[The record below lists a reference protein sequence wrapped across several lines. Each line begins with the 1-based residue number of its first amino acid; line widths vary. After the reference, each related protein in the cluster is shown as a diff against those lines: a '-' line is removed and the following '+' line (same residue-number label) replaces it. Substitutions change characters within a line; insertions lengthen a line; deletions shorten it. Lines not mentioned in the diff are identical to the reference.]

1 MNYTWIIFIF
11 FFALSSCRNSNPTLD
26 EAEGLVASNPQ
37 GALEILENI
46 NPDKLSDDD
55 RFSYG
60 ISLSE
65 VRSALKIPLGD
76 SSLVQFCYDYPNSH
90 LFKCP
95 KDIVRGAFYRAYYAF
110 QNGDIEDA
118 VNYALIAKEI
128 AEENKLYLWCGRIA
142 SLMVDISEYTYNYQ
156 EYILNAKEAANYF
169 LKIDS
174 IHHYQFAI
182 LEIAHIYSNLGKTKE
197 GLKLLDSVFKDNNY
211 YAPSV
216 EYYSKEI
223 RASLYLRD
231 HNAEKAL
238 KTLKEIPESY
248 FIGSFEERVFEGLI
262 YVELGK
268 LEKADS
274 VVSLVMKEG
283 NEDEFSHPD
292 FLRVRAALAFAR
304 GDYKNAYLL
313 EEQMADNLY
322 ETIEGMM
329 ANSSVKLQSKFYD
342 ELSSHRKRDYIFRRN
357 IFAAALVLLLAVIV
371 VGGLSWRR
379 AYVRRRRE
387 LTAKE
392 EQLADLRH
400 DADRLVADMR
410 ASRREA
416 ETASREAQ
424 SYRQTY
430 AAMTDTLNF
439 ILSQTGGIADTSS
452 QSMRQKR
459 IDDIVVRI
467 ESPEFMKPVEDY
479 IDSRTG
485 GLIADTR
492 TAFADGEIKD
502 RDYHLLMLLA
512 LGMSTQG
519 VMAALGLNQSTFYTR
534 RKRLRERIASSSF
547 PRRDELLAYL

>member
-1 MNYTWIIFIF
+1 M
-11 FFALSSCRNSNPTLD
+11 
-26 EAEGLVASNPQ
+26 
-37 GALEILENI
+37 
-46 NPDKLSDDD
+46 
-55 RFSYG
+55 
-60 ISLSE
+60 
-65 VRSALKIPLGD
+65 
-76 SSLVQFCYDYPNSH
+76 
-90 LFKCP
+90 
-95 KDIVRGAFYRAYYAF
+95 
-110 QNGDIEDA
+110 
-118 VNYALIAKEI
+118 NYALIAKEVAKENGLHLWTGRICTLLGDI
-128 AEENKLYLWCGRIA
+128 AEE
-142 SLMVDISEYTYNYQ
+142 TYNYQ
-156 EYILNAKEAANYF
+156 ESISFSKEAADAF
-169 LKIDS
+169 AAIDS
-174 IHHYQFAI
+174 IHHYQYAI
-182 LEIAHIYSNLGKTKE
+182 LSIAQHYGNTGETDKCF
-197 GLKLLDSVFKDNNY
+197 KLLDSVFSRQQYFNKNVENVVNEIYSVLYWKEKQPLEAFYRQSLITDTIIKKSVDNRSMETCVYTN
-211 YAPSV
+211 
-216 EYYSKEI
+216 
-223 RASLYLRD
+223 
-231 HNAEKAL
+231 
-238 KTLKEIPESY
+238 
-248 FIGSFEERVFEGLI
+248 
-262 YVELGK
+262 LGWI
-268 LEKADS
+268 EKADP

-283 NEDEFSHPD
+283 NEEDLTHPD
-292 FLRVRAALAFAR
+292 FLRARAGLAFAH
-304 GDYKNAYLL
+304 GDYKEAYLL
-313 EEQMADNLY
+313 EEQMASNLY
-322 ETIEGMM
+322 EVIAGMM
-329 ANSSVKLQSKFYD
+329 ADNSVKLQSKFYD
-342 ELSSHRKRDYIFRRN
+342 ELSAQRKRDYIFRRN
-357 IFAAALVLLLAVIV
+357 IFAAALVLLLAVIA

-379 AYVRRRRE
+379 AYIRRRRE

-400 DADRLVADMR
+400 DADRLVADMH

-459 IDDIVVRI
+459 IDDIVGRI

-492 TAFADGEIKD
+492 AAFTDVEIKD